1 MDELSKTTENFLLE
15 YASGKFGKC
24 GEVINITKKV
34 VEEFME
40 KSTKEDMEEIIS
52 YIQFSEEMIQ
62 DNRGSLDLE
71 DYIDYV
77 IN

>member
-1 MDELSKTTENFLLE
+1 
-15 YASGKFGKC
+15 
-24 GEVINITKKV
+24 
-34 VEEFME
+34 ME